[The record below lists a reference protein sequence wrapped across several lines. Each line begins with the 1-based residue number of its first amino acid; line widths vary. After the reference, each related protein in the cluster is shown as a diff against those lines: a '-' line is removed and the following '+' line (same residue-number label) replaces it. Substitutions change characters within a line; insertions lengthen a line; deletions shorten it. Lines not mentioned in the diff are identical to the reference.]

1 MCRSCAILALA
12 HSADSNEVAGHF
24 RKPMK
29 FKLNVVSNGQTQ
41 NWIYVPLMCS
51 GSKIVMECLPK
62 IQNQPHPS
70 PVTRYPPQ
78 RLRRQSTIQNSKS
91 KIQNFLTPLPVTRH
105 SAFAANPKSK
115 IFLPPI
121 HPVAVFATTLGSGF
135 VEMILHL
142 PIQNLLHS
150 LLATASRRSRK
161 ARRRTFHLSGLRFLV
176 SSFQFPVSPFS
187 SPPSCKSCKFDS
199 LPLTLR
205 AASSSLSSLCFDS
218 V

>member
-29 FKLNVVSNGQTQ
+29 FRLNVVSNGQAQ

-62 IQNQPHPS
+62 IQNLPHPS

-105 SAFAANPKSK
+105 SAFAAIHHPKFKIQNPKFSYP
-115 IFLPPI
+115 LHPPCCSSCDN
-121 HPVAVFATTLGSGF
+121 PRFR
-135 VEMILHL
+135 ILHL
-142 PIQNLLHS
+142 PIQNPKSKIQHLLHS

-161 ARRRTFHLSGLRFLV
+161 ARRRTFHLSPFTFPV
-176 SSFQFPVSPFS
+176 SSFTFFFTSFLQI
-187 SPPSCKSCKFDS
+187 
-199 LPLTLR
+199 L
-205 AASSSLSSLCFDS
+205 
-218 V
+218 